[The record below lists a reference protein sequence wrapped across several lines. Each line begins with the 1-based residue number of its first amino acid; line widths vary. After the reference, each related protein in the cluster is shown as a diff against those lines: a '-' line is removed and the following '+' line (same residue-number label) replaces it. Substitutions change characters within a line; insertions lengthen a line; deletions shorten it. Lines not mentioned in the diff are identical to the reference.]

1 MHYANRLLGHTSPV
15 ADVVEAVKFFFQ
27 DPDVEDGLS
36 FDLCTAVL
44 GARADVLRL
53 RIQYEW
59 WLRGTI
65 FTGPFNFPSTPLPEL
80 LRGEVLY
87 RGNMIGCS
95 IADEIWQ
102 QPGITTEE
110 LLEVMAAS
118 DVSHSSVEQAL
129 VDLQETYL
137 ISKASGWYFTG
148 RNPVLMNMNAP
159 NAFNA
164 QYEKGGS
171 VHWTR
176 LFGRG
181 VEH

>member
-1 MHYANRLLGHTSPV
+1 M
-15 ADVVEAVKFFFQ
+15 
-27 DPDVEDGLS
+27 
-36 FDLCTAVL
+36 
-44 GARADVLRL
+44 VLRL
-53 RIQYEW
+53 RIQYAW
-59 WLRGTI
+59 WLRGPA
-65 FTGPFNFPSTPLPEL
+65 FTGPFNFASTPLPDL
-80 LRGEVLY
+80 LRGEVLF

-102 QPGITTEE
+102 QPGISTEE
-110 LLEVMAAS
+110 LCEVMAAS
-118 DVSHSSVEQAL
+118 GMSAASVVQAL
-129 VDLQETYL
+129 EELQETYL

-159 NAFNA
+159 SAFNV